1 MKRNPR
7 APRCFKYQ
15 TVPDIYLLAL
25 YPTENLKKVYKF
37 QIIHNNTHILFREPI
52 DLVGVDI
59 DKAVTLDNDIFE
71 LDRNMI
77 KTKKHAILV
86 THRNFRNYKE
96 HLAIG
101 KDLKEYNNELKQF
114 TKGKSVKMFDESNG
128 SLKIRY

>member
-86 THRNFRNYKE
+86 THRNFRNY
-96 HLAIG
+96 
-101 KDLKEYNNELKQF
+101 NELKQF